1 MKFGFKLEA
10 VLHALGSMLVLLLQ
24 VIALALQA
32 LLFVANIAALTF
44 TAAGTCFLLF
54 VFYKASGDSLVLPAV
69 LALAVAGVVCYEI
82 YDRRH
87 RWQPVN
93 LNR

>member
-1 MKFGFKLEA
+1 MKFGFKMEA
-10 VLHALGSMLVLLLQ
+10 VLHTLGSIFALLLQ
-24 VIALALQA
+24 VIALASHA

-44 TAAGTCFLLF
+44 MTLTACLMLF
-54 VFYKASGDSLVLPAV
+54 VFYKASGDSLVLPFVLV
-69 LALAVAGVVCYEI
+69 LAGAGVMGYEI

-93 LNR
+93 VNQ